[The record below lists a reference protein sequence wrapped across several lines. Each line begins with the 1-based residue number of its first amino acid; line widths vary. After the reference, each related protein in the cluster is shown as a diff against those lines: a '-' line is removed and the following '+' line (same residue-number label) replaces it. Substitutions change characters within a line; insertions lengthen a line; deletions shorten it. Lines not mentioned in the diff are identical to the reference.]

1 MAEEGPELVLSSP
14 RPTIDITALSE
25 RVRAGVGDRGVVSVL
40 HDMVVVDVPREHLVA
55 VATLVRD
62 DAATRCDLYS
72 VNAGVDTGTGE
83 LRSVTFV
90 RGTTTHAYVML
101 RTACTVEDPHI
112 PTLSGVWEG
121 ANWCERETYD
131 MFGIEF
137 DDHPDLR
144 RIFLEES
151 FPGHPLRKSFLPPRS
166 DARGG

>member
-1 MAEEGPELVLSSP
+1 MVLSSP
-14 RPTIDITALSE
+14 RATIDLAAVAARIGESVGT
-25 RVRAGVGDRGVVSVL
+25 RAKIGTL
-40 HDMVVVDVPREHLVA
+40 HDMLLLDVPREHLVEIA
-55 VATLVRD
+55 RILRD
-62 DAATRCDLYS
+62 DPATRCDLYS
-72 VNAGVDTGTGE
+72 VNAGVDTGTGD

-90 RGTTTHAYVML
+90 RGTTTHVFAML
-101 RTACTVEDPHI
+101 RTACTVADPHV
-112 PTLSGVWEG
+112 PSLAAVWEG

-137 DDHPDLR
+137 DGHPDLR

>member
-1 MAEEGPELVLSSP
+1 MVLSAP
-14 RPTIDITALSE
+14 RPTIDVLALAQH
-25 RVRAGVGDRGVVSVL
+25 VRAAVGARGSVSVL
-40 HDMVVVDVPREHLVA
+40 HDLVVIDVPREELVE
-55 VATLVRD
+55 VARLVRD
-62 DAATRCDLYS
+62 DPATRCDLYS

-83 LRSVTFV
+83 MRSVTIV
-90 RGTTTHAYVML
+90 CGIATHAFVML
-101 RTACTVEDPHI
+101 RTSCTVDDPHI
-112 PTLSGVWEG
+112 PTLSAVWEG

-137 DDHPDLR
+137 DGHPDLR

>member
-1 MAEEGPELVLSSP
+1 VVLSAP
-14 RPTIDITALSE
+14 RPTIELARIASE
-25 RVRAGVGDRGVVSVL
+25 LRAKLGQRGRVSIL
-40 HDMVVVDVPREHLVA
+40 HDMVVIDVDRDQLVE

-62 DAATRCDLYS
+62 DPLTRCDLYS
-72 VNAGVDTGTGE
+72 VNAGVDTGTE

-90 RGTTTHAYVML
+90 RGTGTHVFAML
-101 RTACTVEDPHI
+101 RTTCPEMDPRV
-112 PTLSGVWEG
+112 PTLSGVWPG

-131 MFGIEF
+131 MFGIMFEG
-137 DDHPDLR
+137 HPDLR

>member
-1 MAEEGPELVLSSP
+1 MVLAAP
-14 RPTIDITALSE
+14 RPTIDLAAVTSHLVAKIGA
-25 RVRAGVGDRGVVSVL
+25 RARVSVL
-40 HDMVVVDVPREHLVA
+40 HDMVVIDVDHDNLVDI
-55 VATLVRD
+55 ATLVRD
-62 DAATRCDLYS
+62 DPLTKCDLYS
-72 VNAGVDTGTGE
+72 TNAGVDTGAE

-90 RGTTTHAYVML
+90 RGTTTHVFVML
-101 RTACTVEDPHI
+101 RTACSEMDPRI
-112 PTLSGVWEG
+112 PTLSGVWPG

-131 MFGIEF
+131 MFGIMF

>member
-1 MAEEGPELVLSSP
+1 MRFACA
-14 RPTIDITALSE
+14 D
-25 RVRAGVGDRGVVSVL
+25 RATVSLL
-40 HDMVVVDVPREHLVA
+40 HDMVVIDVTGEHLVA
-55 VATLVRD
+55 VARIVRD
-62 DAATRCDLYS
+62 DPATRCDLYS

-90 RGTTTHAYVML
+90 RGTATHAFVML
-101 RTACTVEDPHI
+101 RTACTVEDPHV

-131 MFGIEF
+131 MFGILF
-137 DDHPDLR
+137 DGHPDLR

>member
-1 MAEEGPELVLSSP
+1 MEERRVELVLSAP
-14 RPTIDITALSE
+14 RPRADLAAVREHVTSQLGNRA
-25 RVRAGVGDRGVVSVL
+25 RVSTL
-40 HDMVVVDVPREHLVA
+40 HDMLVIDVDRDRLVE
-55 VATLVRD
+55 VATFVRD
-62 DAATRCDLYS
+62 DPRTRCDLYS
-72 VNAGVDTGTGE
+72 VNAGVDTGAE

-90 RGTTTHAYVML
+90 RGTSTKVFVML
-101 RTACTVEDPHI
+101 RTTCTELDPHV
-112 PTLSGVWEG
+112 PSLTGVWDG

-137 DDHPDLR
+137 DGHPDLR

>member
-1 MAEEGPELVLSSP
+1 MVLSSP
-14 RPTIDITALSE
+14 RPTIDLAAVAAYL
-25 RVRAGVGDRGVVSVL
+25 RAKLGARAIVTTL
-40 HDMVVVDVPREHLVA
+40 HDMVVIDVDRERLVE
-55 VATLVRD
+55 VATLIRD
-62 DAATRCDLYS
+62 DPVTRCDLYS
-72 VNAGVDTGTGE
+72 VNAGVDTGTE

-90 RGTTTHAYVML
+90 RGITTHVFVML
-101 RTACTVEDPHI
+101 RTSCPEMDPRI
-112 PTLSGVWEG
+112 PTLTGVWAG

-137 DDHPDLR
+137 DGHPDLR